1 MQGQEAVR
9 LLPSQRKRAA
19 GLLAEAF
26 QDDPVYR
33 FIIPDDGRR
42 ARVLPLLFRRVL
54 CYGHLY
60 GEIYT
65 TRRIDGVAC
74 WLPPGGTELTIGR
87 IVRTGM
93 PFLPLRCGWAPFRRM
108 RDVLAYGD
116 ELHENYA
123 RTPHWYLW
131 AIGVNGSSRG
141 RGIGGLVMQP
151 VLTSASTAGLSCYLE
166 THNEANV
173 PFYLKHGFKV
183 MCESKIPKRGLR
195 VWAMLREP

>member
-1 MQGQEAVR
+1 
-9 LLPSQRKRAA
+9 
-19 GLLAEAF
+19 LAQSF
-26 QDDPVYR
+26 QDDPVYK

-65 TRRIDGVAC
+65 TRRIEGVGC
-74 WLPPGGTELTIGR
+74 WLPPGGGKLTISR
-87 IVRTGM
+87 MIRTGM
-93 PFLPLRCGWAPFRRM
+93 PFLPLRFGWTAFRRM
-108 RDVLAYGD
+108 QDVLAYGD

-123 RTPHWYLW
+123 PTPHWYLW
-131 AIGVNGSSRG
+131 AIGVETSSRG
-141 RGIGGLVMQP
+141 KGIGGIVMQP
-151 VLTSASTAGLSCYLE
+151 VLTSASATGFPCYLE
-166 THNEANV
+166 THNEVNV